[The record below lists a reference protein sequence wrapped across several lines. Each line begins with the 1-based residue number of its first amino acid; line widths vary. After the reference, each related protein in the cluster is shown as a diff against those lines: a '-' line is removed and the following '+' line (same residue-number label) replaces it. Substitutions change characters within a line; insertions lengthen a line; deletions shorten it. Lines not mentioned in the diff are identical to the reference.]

1 MPSLAIGL
9 SKSIL
14 SVNPS
19 FLDINI
25 DLILID
31 EGVRAGLKPAPTSTV
46 FAGMTVGRSLIYFR
60 TLVPEH

>member
-19 FLDINI
+19 FLDMNI
-25 DLILID
+25 DLID
-31 EGVRAGLKPAPTSTV
+31 EALHRNALLFTAFCREKGFTEAAGC
-46 FAGMTVGRSLIYFR
+46 F
-60 TLVPEH
+60 